1 MTVHPGRAPSVHGPG
16 APAGADTPA
25 TTPDGTGEA
34 WLRPGPVSRLMRAH
48 PWWVDGLL
56 AAAYLALGA
65 GDWLVQAELLDAPR
79 PRGELALTAVFT
91 VLVLLRRHAA
101 VLGVAVVAVTVP
113 LHRYLVA
120 GLERNGIE
128 PGFEDATLRLGLNVT
143 AYDAGTMA
151 LLLYAVAVYRTA
163 RTAWVTM
170 AGAIVAVT
178 ASVLTFADSW
188 AWVTEIVVSSA
199 LLVVATVVGL
209 QVRARRR
216 RMLEMTDRAR
226 QLALERDQREQ
237 LAVSAERTRIAREMH
252 DVVAH
257 SLTVMVTLAEGAAA
271 SLERSPDQARRALAE
286 LAETGRTALTDTRR
300 IVGVLRADLPAPP
313 DGAGITGPAGAAV
326 GESPLAPQPGQHD
339 VAGLVDRFRNAGLP
353 VRLAEQGPA
362 LPDEPGLQ
370 LAVYRIV
377 QEALTNVLRYARLS
391 PRIDVSLVRS
401 AGSVVVEVDNDA
413 GGAGSPTAGSGHG
426 LIGIRERAA
435 VYGGTVDAGPT
446 PHGWR
451 VRATLR
457 WDEEDE

>member
-1 MTVHPGRAPSVHGPG
+1 MTDHPSRAPSAHGSG
-16 APAGADTPA
+16 APPGPAAADT
-25 TTPDGTGEA
+25 GEP
-34 WLRPGPVSRLMRAH
+34 WLPPGPVSRLMRAH

-56 AAAYLALGA
+56 AAAYLAVGVV
-65 GDWLVQAELLDAPR
+65 DWLVQAGLLDAPR
-79 PRGELALTAVFT
+79 PRSELLLTTVFT
-91 VLVLLRRHAA
+91 AFVLLRRHAA

-113 LHRYLVA
+113 LNRYLEA
-120 GLERNGIE
+120 GLERNGLE
-128 PGFEDATLRLGLNVT
+128 PGFAGDATLRLGINVT

-151 LLLYAVAVYRTA
+151 LLLYAVAVYRPV
-163 RTAWVTM
+163 RTAWLTL
-170 AGAIVAVT
+170 AGAVAAVVV
-178 ASVLTFADSW
+178 SVLTFADTW
-188 AWVTEIVVSSA
+188 AWVTEIVASSA

-209 QVRARRR
+209 QVRTRRR
-216 RMLEMTDRAR
+216 RILDVTDRAR

-271 SLERSPDQARRALAE
+271 SLDRSPDQARRALEE
-286 LAETGRTALTDTRR
+286 LAETGRTALTDARR
-300 IVGVLRADLPAPP
+300 IVGVLRADLPAGSP
-313 DGAGITGPAGAAV
+313 DGAVLTGPSGTAV
-326 GESPLAPQPGQHD
+326 GESPLAPQPHD
-339 VAGLVDRFRNAGLP
+339 VAGLVDRFRSAGLP
-353 VRLAEQGPA
+353 VRLEEEGPP
-362 LPDEPGLQ
+362 LPDEPGLR

-413 GGAGSPTAGSGHG
+413 GGAGTPAAGSGHG

-446 PHGWR
+446 THGWR

>member
-1 MTVHPGRAPSVHGPG
+1 MTVHPGRAVHGPG
-16 APAGADTPA
+16 APAGADAPA
-25 TTPDGTGEA
+25 TPDGTGEA

-56 AAAYLALGA
+56 AAAYLALGV

-91 VLVLLRRHAA
+91 AFVLLRRHAA
-101 VLGVAVVAVTVP
+101 VLGVAVVAVAVP

-120 GLERNGIE
+120 GLERNGLE

-178 ASVLTFADSW
+178 VSVLTFADSW

-300 IVGVLRADLPAPP
+300 IVGVLRADLPAPS
-313 DGAGITGPAGAAV
+313 DGITGPAGV

-339 VAGLVDRFRNAGLP
+339 VAGLVDRFRSAGLP

-362 LPDEPGLQ
+362 LPDEAGLQ

-401 AGSVVVEVDNDA
+401 AGSVVIEVDNDA
-413 GGAGSPTAGSGHG
+413 GGAGTAAAGSGHG

-446 PHGWR
+446 PHGWQ

-457 WDEEDE
+457 WDEEDG